1 MMLYS
6 LLYSLPNSFLSKTTK
21 ELDFQ
26 IGFGKKNWPYI
37 LFKKRIVR
45 KTICL
50 TGALNG
56 GTKPFSAAVPTGKQV
71 L

>member
-1 MMLYS
+1 MTG
-6 LLYSLPNSFLSKTTK
+6 LSV
-21 ELDFQ
+21 ENFS
-26 IGFGKKNWPYI
+26 IGFGKNNWPYI

-45 KTICL
+45 KTICM

-56 GTKPFSAAVPTGKQV
+56 GTKPFSAAVPAEKQV